1 MPRSVRAF
9 AEPALG
15 CAGSSSNLFGVTPPD
30 ERWLTLGLSVVHARE
45 MSIEWYPGH
54 MNTARREIA
63 AALPSKDVLIEV
75 LDARMPV
82 ASTNPVVTELRGN
95 KPCIKILNKSD
106 LADPEVTKSWIRY
119 FESQTESQTNAGKV
133 VAIAITRTRPSET
146 RARIP
151 ELCKRLAPHRT
162 GPGKSVRAMVV
173 GIPNVG
179 KSTLINTL
187 MERKVT
193 RVADVP
199 AVTKQQLL
207 ITLKSGM
214 TLSDNPGIL
223 WPRMDHTATLRLAL
237 GGAIPDT
244 AMDYESVAIFAAGF
258 FLQRYPRLL
267 CARFHLAHVPSSP
280 AGVLDVIAKRHG
292 CLRSGGGVDLY
303 KAADILVHEFRAGT
317 LGRISLEA
325 PDDKADATLD
335 RE

>member
-1 MPRSVRAF
+1 M
-9 AEPALG
+9 L
-15 CAGSSSNLFGVTPPD
+15 
-30 ERWLTLGLSVVHARE
+30 
-45 MSIEWYPGH
+45 IEWYPGH
-54 MNTARREIA
+54 MNKARREIA

-75 LDARMPV
+75 LDARMPA

-95 KPCIKILNKSD
+95 KPCIKILSKSD
-106 LADPEVTKSWIRY
+106 LADPEITKAWIRH
-119 FESQTESQTNAGKV
+119 FESQTNAGKV
-133 VAIAITRTRPSET
+133 VAMAITTTRPAEA

-187 MERKVT
+187 KERKVT
-193 RVADVP
+193 RVADEP
-199 AVTKQQLL
+199 AVTKQQQL

-223 WPRMDHTATLRLAL
+223 WPRMDETATLRLAL

-244 AMDYESVAIFAAGF
+244 AMDYERVALFAAQ
-258 FLQRYPRLL
+258 FLLLRYPRLL
-267 CARFHLAHVPSSP
+267 IARFNLAHVPSSP
-280 AGVLDVIAKRHG
+280 EGVLEAIARRHG
-292 CLRSGGGVDLY
+292 CLRSGGVVDMY

-317 LGRISLEA
+317 LGRISLES
-325 PDDKADATLD
+325 PDDE
-335 RE
+335 REGMPERE

>member
-1 MPRSVRAF
+1 
-9 AEPALG
+9 
-15 CAGSSSNLFGVTPPD
+15 
-30 ERWLTLGLSVVHARE
+30 

-63 AALPSKDVLIEV
+63 AALPSKDVLLEV
-75 LDARMPV
+75 LDARMPL

-95 KPCIKILNKSD
+95 KPCIKILCKSD
-106 LADPEVTKSWIRY
+106 LADPEVTKSWIRH
-119 FESQTESQTNAGKV
+119 FESQTAGGKV
-133 VAIAITRTRPSET
+133 VAIAITRTRPSEVRT
-146 RARIP
+146 RIP
-151 ELCKRLAPHRT
+151 ELCKRLAPNRT

-199 AVTKQQLL
+199 AVTRLQQL

-223 WPRMDHTATLRLAL
+223 WPRMDDTATLRLAL

-244 AMDYESVAIFAAGF
+244 AMDYEIVALFAADF

-267 CARFHLAHVPSSP
+267 VARFNLTAVPSTP
-280 AGVLDVIAKRHG
+280 AEVLDAIAKKHG

-325 PDDKADATLD
+325 PGDERDDQAPGPA
-335 RE
+335 